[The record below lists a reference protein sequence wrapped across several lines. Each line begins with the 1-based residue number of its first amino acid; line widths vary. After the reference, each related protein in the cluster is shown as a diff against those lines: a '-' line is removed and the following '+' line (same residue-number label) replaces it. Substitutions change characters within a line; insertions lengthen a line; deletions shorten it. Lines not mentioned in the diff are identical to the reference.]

1 MSSTLSTPMRRRGAH
16 PGIERRRDAGR
27 RVRRHVRPDAAVARS
42 HAESGHETVRES
54 GVGMHHRRFM
64 SGENRHGRTLG
75 HRTRVAVHREAARHS
90 PGNRRQAMQPVIAKP
105 GSEHVGRRLGQA
117 GRRRPSIARLP
128 RCVRRPKLSC
138 RLAASRA
145 AIAQAKRT
153 ERAKR
158 AKQATSAARSA
169 QATQP
174 MQPMQPI
181 CTAHSTIGLPP
192 AACRLPPAACRL
204 PPAAY
209 RLSPIAYRTPRSA
222 IHDPRSAIHDQR
234 SAISDPRPAHPRTRA
249 PAIASCDLGGPQPG
263 EERLP
268 AIVRQFLRARDPA
281 PAVRRAAVA
290 FELAH
295 QHVLGRC
302 VIHRQHLARRD
313 VAQ

>member
-1 MSSTLSTPMRRRGAH
+1 MRRRGAH
-16 PGIERRRDAGR
+16 PGIERRHDAGR

-128 RCVRRPKLSC
+128 RCARRPKLSC

-174 MQPMQPI
+174 MQPI

-192 AACRLPPAACRL
+192 AACRLPPAA
-204 PPAAY
+204 Y
-209 RLSPIAYRTPRSA
+209 RLSPIAYRLPPAVCRLSHAT
-222 IHDPRSAIHDQR
+222 IHDQR
-234 SAISDPRPAHPRTRA
+234 PAISDPRPATCAPAHPRSRHAISAARNPARSVCPLSFGSSFA
-249 PAIASCDLGGPQPG
+249 PVIQ
-263 EERLP
+263 R
-268 AIVRQFLRARDPA
+268 RQFGA
-281 PAVRRAAVA
+281 PQWHSNWRISTSSVDA
-290 FELAH
+290 
-295 QHVLGRC
+295 
-302 VIHRQHLARRD
+302 
-313 VAQ
+313 

>member
-174 MQPMQPI
+174 MQPI
-181 CTAHSTIGLPP
+181 CTAHSTIGLRP
-192 AACRLPPAACRL
+192 AACGLRPAAC
-204 PPAAY
+204 

-222 IHDPRSAIHDQR
+222 IRDPRSTIHDQR
-234 SAISDPRPAHPRTRA
+234 SAISDQRSATRDLRPAHPRTRA
-249 PAIASCDLGGPQPG
+249 PAHPRSRHAISAA
-263 EERLP
+263 RNP
-268 AIVRQFLRARDPA
+268 ARSVCPLSFGSSFAPVIQRRQFGA
-281 PAVRRAAVA
+281 PQWHSNWRISTSSVDA
-290 FELAH
+290 
-295 QHVLGRC
+295 
-302 VIHRQHLARRD
+302 
-313 VAQ
+313 

>member
-1 MSSTLSTPMRRRGAH
+1 MSSTSSTPIRRRGAH

-42 HAESGHETVRES
+42 HAESGHEAVRES

-64 SGENRHGRTLG
+64 PGENRHGRTLG

-192 AACRLPPAACRL
+192 AACRLPPAA
-204 PPAAY
+204 Y

-222 IHDPRSAIHDQR
+222 IRDPRSTIHDPR
-234 SAISDPRPAHPRTRA
+234 SAISDPRPATCAPAHPRTRDRVMRSRR
-249 PAIASCDLGGPQPG
+249 PATRRGA
-263 EERLP
+263 
-268 AIVRQFLRARDPA
+268 FARYRS
-281 PAVRRAAVA
+281 AVPSRP
-290 FELAH
+290 
-295 QHVLGRC
+295 
-302 VIHRQHLARRD
+302 
-313 VAQ
+313 

>member
-1 MSSTLSTPMRRRGAH
+1 MRRRGAH

-204 PPAAY
+204 SPIAY

-222 IHDPRSAIHDQR
+222 IRDPRSAIHDPR
-234 SAISDPRPAHPRTRA
+234 STISDQRPATCDLRPAHPRTRA
-249 PAIASCDLGGPQPG
+249 PAHPRTRDRVMRS
-263 EERLP
+263 RRP
-268 AIVRQFLRARDPA
+268 ATRRGAFARYRS
-281 PAVRRAAVA
+281 AVPSRP
-290 FELAH
+290 
-295 QHVLGRC
+295 
-302 VIHRQHLARRD
+302 
-313 VAQ
+313 

>member
-42 HAESGHETVRES
+42 HAESGHEAVRES

-64 SGENRHGRTLG
+64 PGENRHGRTLG

-204 PPAAY
+204 PPIAY
-209 RLSPIAYRTPRSA
+209 RLSPIAR
-222 IHDPRSAIHDQR
+222 HDPLSTISDQR
-234 SAISDPRPAHPRTRA
+234 SAISDPRTRAPAHPRSRHAISAARNPARSVCPLSFGSSFA
-249 PAIASCDLGGPQPG
+249 PVIQ
-263 EERLP
+263 R
-268 AIVRQFLRARDPA
+268 RQFGA
-281 PAVRRAAVA
+281 PQWHSNWRISTSSVDA
-290 FELAH
+290 
-295 QHVLGRC
+295 
-302 VIHRQHLARRD
+302 
-313 VAQ
+313 

>member
-42 HAESGHETVRES
+42 HAESGHEAVRES

-192 AACRLPPAACRL
+192 AACRL
-204 PPAAY
+204 
-209 RLSPIAYRTPRSA
+209 SPIAYRTPRSA
-222 IHDPRSAIHDQR
+222 IRDPRSTIHDPR
-234 SAISDPRPAHPRTRA
+234 SAISDPRPATCDLRTRA
-249 PAIASCDLGGPQPG
+249 PAHPRSRHAISAA
-263 EERLP
+263 RNP
-268 AIVRQFLRARDPA
+268 ARSVCPLSFGSSFAPVIQRRQFGA
-281 PAVRRAAVA
+281 PQWHSNWRISTSSVDA
-290 FELAH
+290 
-295 QHVLGRC
+295 
-302 VIHRQHLARRD
+302 
-313 VAQ
+313 

>member
-192 AACRLPPAACRL
+192 AACRLPPAA
-204 PPAAY
+204 Y

-222 IHDPRSAIHDQR
+222 IRDPRSTISDQR
-234 SAISDPRPAHPRTRA
+234 PATCDPRTRA
-249 PAIASCDLGGPQPG
+249 PAHPRSRHAISAA
-263 EERLP
+263 RNP
-268 AIVRQFLRARDPA
+268 ARSVCPLSFGSSFAPVIQRRQFGA
-281 PAVRRAAVA
+281 PQWHSNWRISTSSVDA
-290 FELAH
+290 
-295 QHVLGRC
+295 
-302 VIHRQHLARRD
+302 
-313 VAQ
+313 

>member
-42 HAESGHETVRES
+42 HAESGHEAVRES

-192 AACRLPPAACRL
+192 AACRLPPAA
-204 PPAAY
+204 Y

-222 IHDPRSAIHDQR
+222 IHDQR
-234 SAISDPRPAHPRTRA
+234 SAISDPRTRAPAHPRSRHAISAARNPARSVCPLSFGSSFA
-249 PAIASCDLGGPQPG
+249 PVIQ
-263 EERLP
+263 R
-268 AIVRQFLRARDPA
+268 RQFGA
-281 PAVRRAAVA
+281 PQWHSNWRISTSSVDA
-290 FELAH
+290 
-295 QHVLGRC
+295 
-302 VIHRQHLARRD
+302 
-313 VAQ
+313 

>member
-1 MSSTLSTPMRRRGAH
+1 MRRRGAH

-174 MQPMQPI
+174 MQPI

-192 AACRLPPAACRL
+192 AACRLPPIAYRLSPAACRL
-204 PPAAY
+204 PP
-209 RLSPIAYRTPRSA
+209 IAR
-222 IHDPRSAIHDQR
+222 HDPRSATRDQR
-234 SAISDPRPAHPRTRA
+234 PATRDLRTRA

>member
-1 MSSTLSTPMRRRGAH
+1 MSSTSSTPMRRRGAH

-174 MQPMQPI
+174 MQPI
-181 CTAHSTIGLPP
+181 CTAHSTIGLRP
-192 AACRLPPAACRL
+192 AAC
-204 PPAAY
+204 

-222 IHDPRSAIHDQR
+222 IRDPRSAISDQR
-234 SAISDPRPAHPRTRA
+234 SATRDLRPATCAPAHPRTRA
-249 PAIASCDLGGPQPG
+249 PAHPRSCHAISAA
-263 EERLP
+263 RNP
-268 AIVRQFLRARDPA
+268 ARSVCPLSFGSSFAPVIQRRQFGA
-281 PAVRRAAVA
+281 PQWHSNWRISTSSVDA
-290 FELAH
+290 
-295 QHVLGRC
+295 
-302 VIHRQHLARRD
+302 
-313 VAQ
+313 

>member
-1 MSSTLSTPMRRRGAH
+1 MRRRGAH

-204 PPAAY
+204 SPIAY
-209 RLSPIAYRTPRSA
+209 RLSPIAR
-222 IHDPRSAIHDQR
+222 HDPRSAIRDPRSTIHDQR
-234 SAISDPRPAHPRTRA
+234 SATRDLRPATCDLRTRAPAHPRTRDRVMRSRR
-249 PAIASCDLGGPQPG
+249 PATRRGA
-263 EERLP
+263 
-268 AIVRQFLRARDPA
+268 FARYRS
-281 PAVRRAAVA
+281 AVPSRP
-290 FELAH
+290 
-295 QHVLGRC
+295 
-302 VIHRQHLARRD
+302 
-313 VAQ
+313 

>member
-1 MSSTLSTPMRRRGAH
+1 MRRRGAH

-128 RCVRRPKLSC
+128 RCARRPKLSC

-174 MQPMQPI
+174 MQPI

-192 AACRLPPAACRL
+192 AACRLPPI
-204 PPAAY
+204 AY

-222 IHDPRSAIHDQR
+222 IRDPRSTIHDPRSAISDQR
-234 SAISDPRPAHPRTRA
+234 SATRDLRPAHPRTRA
-249 PAIASCDLGGPQPG
+249 PAHPRSRHAISAA
-263 EERLP
+263 RNP
-268 AIVRQFLRARDPA
+268 ARSVCPLSFGSSFAPVIQRRQFGA
-281 PAVRRAAVA
+281 PQWHSNWRISTSSVDA
-290 FELAH
+290 
-295 QHVLGRC
+295 
-302 VIHRQHLARRD
+302 
-313 VAQ
+313 

>member
-42 HAESGHETVRES
+42 HAESGHEAVRES

-64 SGENRHGRTLG
+64 PGENRHGRTLG

-222 IHDPRSAIHDQR
+222 IRDPRSTIHDPRSTISDQR
-234 SAISDPRPAHPRTRA
+234 PATCDPRTRAPAHPRTRDRVMRSRR
-249 PAIASCDLGGPQPG
+249 PATRRGA
-263 EERLP
+263 
-268 AIVRQFLRARDPA
+268 FARYRS
-281 PAVRRAAVA
+281 AVPSRP
-290 FELAH
+290 
-295 QHVLGRC
+295 
-302 VIHRQHLARRD
+302 
-313 VAQ
+313 

>member
-42 HAESGHETVRES
+42 HAESGHEAVRES

-64 SGENRHGRTLG
+64 PGENRHGRTLG

-192 AACRLPPAACRL
+192 AACRLSPAACRL
-204 PPAAY
+204 SHA
-209 RLSPIAYRTPRSA
+209 T
-222 IHDPRSAIHDQR
+222 IHDQR
-234 SAISDPRPAHPRTRA
+234 PATRDPRPAHPRTRA
-249 PAIASCDLGGPQPG
+249 PAHPRSRHAISAA
-263 EERLP
+263 RNP
-268 AIVRQFLRARDPA
+268 ARSVCPLSFGSSFAPVIQRRQFGA
-281 PAVRRAAVA
+281 PQWHSNWRISTSSVDA
-290 FELAH
+290 
-295 QHVLGRC
+295 
-302 VIHRQHLARRD
+302 
-313 VAQ
+313 

>member
-75 HRTRVAVHREAARHS
+75 HRTRIAVHREAARHS

-128 RCVRRPKLSC
+128 RCARRPKLSC

-174 MQPMQPI
+174 MQPI

-192 AACRLPPAACRL
+192 AACRLPPIAYRLSPAACRL
-204 PPAAY
+204 PP
-209 RLSPIAYRTPRSA
+209 IAR
-222 IHDPRSAIHDQR
+222 HDPRSATRDQR
-234 SAISDPRPAHPRTRA
+234 PATRDLRTRA

>member
-42 HAESGHETVRES
+42 HAESGHEAVRES

-64 SGENRHGRTLG
+64 PGENRHGRTLG

-192 AACRLPPAACRL
+192 AACRL
-204 PPAAY
+204 
-209 RLSPIAYRTPRSA
+209 SPIAR
-222 IHDPRSAIHDQR
+222 HDPRSTIHDQR
-234 SAISDPRPAHPRTRA
+234 SAISDPRPATCDLRTRA
-249 PAIASCDLGGPQPG
+249 PAHPRSRHAISAA
-263 EERLP
+263 RNP
-268 AIVRQFLRARDPA
+268 ARSVCPLSFGSSFAPVIQRRQFGA
-281 PAVRRAAVA
+281 PQWHSNWRISTSSVDA
-290 FELAH
+290 
-295 QHVLGRC
+295 
-302 VIHRQHLARRD
+302 
-313 VAQ
+313 

>member
-42 HAESGHETVRES
+42 HAESGHEAFRES

-64 SGENRHGRTLG
+64 PGENRHGRTLG
-75 HRTRVAVHREAARHS
+75 HRTRIAVHREAARHS

-174 MQPMQPI
+174 MQPI

-192 AACRLPPAACRL
+192 AACRLPPAA
-204 PPAAY
+204 Y
-209 RLSPIAYRTPRSA
+209 RLSHATIR
-222 IHDPRSAIHDQR
+222 DPRSTIHDQR
-234 SAISDPRPAHPRTRA
+234 SATRDPRPATCDLRPATCAPAHPRTRA
-249 PAIASCDLGGPQPG
+249 PAHPRTRDRVMRS
-263 EERLP
+263 RRP
-268 AIVRQFLRARDPA
+268 ATRRGAFARCRS
-281 PAVRRAAVA
+281 AVPSRP
-290 FELAH
+290 
-295 QHVLGRC
+295 
-302 VIHRQHLARRD
+302 
-313 VAQ
+313 

>member
-42 HAESGHETVRES
+42 HAESGHEAVRES

-64 SGENRHGRTLG
+64 PGENRHGRTLG

-174 MQPMQPI
+174 MQPI

-192 AACRLPPAACRL
+192 AACRLPP
-204 PPAAY
+204 
-209 RLSPIAYRTPRSA
+209 IAYRTPRSA
-222 IHDPRSAIHDQR
+222 IRDPRSTISDQR
-234 SAISDPRPAHPRTRA
+234 SATRDPRPATCDLRTRA
-249 PAIASCDLGGPQPG
+249 PAHPRSRHAISAA
-263 EERLP
+263 RNP
-268 AIVRQFLRARDPA
+268 ARSVCPLSFGSSFAPVIQRRQFGA
-281 PAVRRAAVA
+281 PQWHSNWRISTSSVDA
-290 FELAH
+290 
-295 QHVLGRC
+295 
-302 VIHRQHLARRD
+302 
-313 VAQ
+313 

>member
-1 MSSTLSTPMRRRGAH
+1 MSSTLSAPIRRRGAH

-42 HAESGHETVRES
+42 HAESGHEAVRES

-64 SGENRHGRTLG
+64 PGENRHGRTLG

-128 RCVRRPKLSC
+128 RCARRPKLSC

-174 MQPMQPI
+174 MQPI

-192 AACRLPPAACRL
+192 AACRLPPI
-204 PPAAY
+204 AY
-209 RLSPIAYRTPRSA
+209 RLSPIACRLPSAAYRTPRST
-222 IHDPRSAIHDQR
+222 ISDPRSATR
-234 SAISDPRPAHPRTRA
+234 DPRPAHPRSRHAISAARNPARSVCPLSFGSSFA
-249 PAIASCDLGGPQPG
+249 PVIQ
-263 EERLP
+263 R
-268 AIVRQFLRARDPA
+268 RQFGA
-281 PAVRRAAVA
+281 PQWHSNWRISTSSVDA
-290 FELAH
+290 
-295 QHVLGRC
+295 
-302 VIHRQHLARRD
+302 
-313 VAQ
+313 

>member
-75 HRTRVAVHREAARHS
+75 HRTRIAVHREAARHS

-174 MQPMQPI
+174 MQPI

-192 AACRLPPAACRL
+192 AACRLPP
-204 PPAAY
+204 
-209 RLSPIAYRTPRSA
+209 IAYRTPRSA
-222 IHDPRSAIHDQR
+222 IRDPRSTISDQR
-234 SAISDPRPAHPRTRA
+234 PATRDPRPATCDLRTRA
-249 PAIASCDLGGPQPG
+249 PAHPRSRHAISAA
-263 EERLP
+263 RNP
-268 AIVRQFLRARDPA
+268 ARSVCPLSFGSSFAPVIQRRQFGA
-281 PAVRRAAVA
+281 PQWHSNWRISTSSVDA
-290 FELAH
+290 
-295 QHVLGRC
+295 
-302 VIHRQHLARRD
+302 
-313 VAQ
+313 

>member
-75 HRTRVAVHREAARHS
+75 HRTRIAVHREAARHS

-138 RLAASRA
+138 RLAASLPRCRAASRA

-192 AACRLPPAACRL
+192 AACRL
-204 PPAAY
+204 
-209 RLSPIAYRTPRSA
+209 SPVAYRTPRST
-222 IHDPRSAIHDQR
+222 ISDPRPATR
-234 SAISDPRPAHPRTRA
+234 DPRPAHPRTRA

>member
-1 MSSTLSTPMRRRGAH
+1 MSSTLSAPMRRRGAH

-64 SGENRHGRTLG
+64 PGENRHGRTLG
-75 HRTRVAVHREAARHS
+75 HRTRIAVHREAARHS

-174 MQPMQPI
+174 MQPMQPMQPI

-204 PPAAY
+204 
-209 RLSPIAYRTPRSA
+209 SPIACRLPPIAR
-222 IHDPRSAIHDQR
+222 HDPRSATRDQR
-234 SAISDPRPAHPRTRA
+234 PATCAPAHPRTRA
-249 PAIASCDLGGPQPG
+249 PAHPRTRA
-263 EERLP
+263 P
-268 AIVRQFLRARDPA
+268 AHPRSRHAISAARNPARSVCPLSFGSSFAPVIQRRQFGA
-281 PAVRRAAVA
+281 PQWHSNWRISTSSVDA
-290 FELAH
+290 
-295 QHVLGRC
+295 
-302 VIHRQHLARRD
+302 
-313 VAQ
+313 

>member
-174 MQPMQPI
+174 MQPMQPMQPI

-204 PPAAY
+204 PPVAC
-209 RLSPIAYRTPRSA
+209 RLPPIAR
-222 IHDPRSAIHDQR
+222 HDPRSATRD
-234 SAISDPRPAHPRTRA
+234 PRTRA
-249 PAIASCDLGGPQPG
+249 PAHPRSRHAISAA
-263 EERLP
+263 RNP
-268 AIVRQFLRARDPA
+268 ARSVCPLSFGSSFAPVIQRRQFGA
-281 PAVRRAAVA
+281 PQWHSNWRISTSSVDA
-290 FELAH
+290 
-295 QHVLGRC
+295 
-302 VIHRQHLARRD
+302 
-313 VAQ
+313 

>member
-1 MSSTLSTPMRRRGAH
+1 MRRRGAH

-204 PPAAY
+204 PPIAY

-222 IHDPRSAIHDQR
+222 IRDPRSAIHDPR
-234 SAISDPRPAHPRTRA
+234 STISDQRPATCDLRPAHPRTRA
-249 PAIASCDLGGPQPG
+249 PAHPRSRHAISAA
-263 EERLP
+263 RNP
-268 AIVRQFLRARDPA
+268 ARSVCPLSFGSSFAPVIQRRQFGA
-281 PAVRRAAVA
+281 PQWHSNWRISTSSVDA
-290 FELAH
+290 
-295 QHVLGRC
+295 
-302 VIHRQHLARRD
+302 
-313 VAQ
+313 

>member
-1 MSSTLSTPMRRRGAH
+1 MSSTLSAPIRRRGAH

-42 HAESGHETVRES
+42 HAESGHEAVRES

-64 SGENRHGRTLG
+64 PGENRHGRTLG

-192 AACRLPPAACRL
+192 AACRL
-204 PPAAY
+204 
-209 RLSPIAYRTPRSA
+209 SPIARHDPRSA
-222 IHDPRSAIHDQR
+222 IHDPRSAISDQR
-234 SAISDPRPAHPRTRA
+234 SATRDPRPATCDPRTRAPAHPRTRDRVMRSRR
-249 PAIASCDLGGPQPG
+249 PATRRGA
-263 EERLP
+263 
-268 AIVRQFLRARDPA
+268 FARYRS
-281 PAVRRAAVA
+281 AVPSRP
-290 FELAH
+290 
-295 QHVLGRC
+295 
-302 VIHRQHLARRD
+302 
-313 VAQ
+313 

>member
-192 AACRLPPAACRL
+192 AACRLPPI
-204 PPAAY
+204 AY
-209 RLSPIAYRTPRSA
+209 RLSPIAYRLSPIAR
-222 IHDPRSAIHDQR
+222 HDPRSAIRDPRSTIHDPRSTISDQR
-234 SAISDPRPAHPRTRA
+234 PATCDLRPATCAPAHPRTRDRVMRSRR
-249 PAIASCDLGGPQPG
+249 PATRRGA
-263 EERLP
+263 
-268 AIVRQFLRARDPA
+268 FARYRS
-281 PAVRRAAVA
+281 AVPSRP
-290 FELAH
+290 
-295 QHVLGRC
+295 
-302 VIHRQHLARRD
+302 
-313 VAQ
+313 

>member
-192 AACRLPPAACRL
+192 AACRLPPI
-204 PPAAY
+204 AY
-209 RLSPIAYRTPRSA
+209 RLSPIAYRLSHATIRDPRSA
-222 IHDPRSAIHDQR
+222 IRDPRSTIHDPRSTISDQR
-234 SAISDPRPAHPRTRA
+234 PATCDLRPATCAPAHPRTRDRVMRSRR
-249 PAIASCDLGGPQPG
+249 PATRRGA
-263 EERLP
+263 
-268 AIVRQFLRARDPA
+268 FARYRS
-281 PAVRRAAVA
+281 AVPSRP
-290 FELAH
+290 
-295 QHVLGRC
+295 
-302 VIHRQHLARRD
+302 
-313 VAQ
+313 

>member
-1 MSSTLSTPMRRRGAH
+1 MSSTSSTPIRRRGAH

-42 HAESGHETVRES
+42 HAESGHEAVRES

-64 SGENRHGRTLG
+64 PGENRHGRTLG

-192 AACRLPPAACRL
+192 AACRL
-204 PPAAY
+204 
-209 RLSPIAYRTPRSA
+209 SPIARHDPRSA
-222 IHDPRSAIHDQR
+222 IHDPRSAI
-234 SAISDPRPAHPRTRA
+234 SDPRPATRDLRPATCDLRTRA
-249 PAIASCDLGGPQPG
+249 PAHPRSRHAISAA
-263 EERLP
+263 RNP
-268 AIVRQFLRARDPA
+268 ARSVCPLSFGSSFAPVIQRRQFGA
-281 PAVRRAAVA
+281 PQWHSNWRISTSSVDA
-290 FELAH
+290 
-295 QHVLGRC
+295 
-302 VIHRQHLARRD
+302 
-313 VAQ
+313 

>member
-1 MSSTLSTPMRRRGAH
+1 MRRRGAH
-16 PGIERRRDAGR
+16 PGIERRHDAGR

-128 RCVRRPKLSC
+128 RCARRPKLSC

-174 MQPMQPI
+174 MQPI

-204 PPAAY
+204 
-209 RLSPIAYRTPRSA
+209 SPIAYRLPPAVCRLPPIA
-222 IHDPRSAIHDQR
+222 RHDPRSATRDQR
-234 SAISDPRPAHPRTRA
+234 PATRDLRTRA

>member
-1 MSSTLSTPMRRRGAH
+1 MRRRGAH

-192 AACRLPPAACRL
+192 AACRL
-204 PPAAY
+204 
-209 RLSPIAYRTPRSA
+209 SPIAYRLSHATIRDPRSA
-222 IHDPRSAIHDQR
+222 IHDPRSTISDQR
-234 SAISDPRPAHPRTRA
+234 PATCDPRTRA
-249 PAIASCDLGGPQPG
+249 PAHPRSRHAISAA
-263 EERLP
+263 RNP
-268 AIVRQFLRARDPA
+268 ARSVCPLSFGSSFAPVIQRRQFGA
-281 PAVRRAAVA
+281 PQWHSNWRISTSSVDA
-290 FELAH
+290 
-295 QHVLGRC
+295 
-302 VIHRQHLARRD
+302 
-313 VAQ
+313 

>member
-1 MSSTLSTPMRRRGAH
+1 MRRRGAH

-192 AACRLPPAACRL
+192 AACRLPPAA
-204 PPAAY
+204 Y

-222 IHDPRSAIHDQR
+222 IRDPRSTIHDPRSTISDQR
-234 SAISDPRPAHPRTRA
+234 PATCDLRPAHPRTRA
-249 PAIASCDLGGPQPG
+249 PAHPRSRHAISAA
-263 EERLP
+263 RNP
-268 AIVRQFLRARDPA
+268 ARSVCPLSFGSSFAPVIQRRQFGA
-281 PAVRRAAVA
+281 PQWHSNWRISTSSVDA
-290 FELAH
+290 
-295 QHVLGRC
+295 
-302 VIHRQHLARRD
+302 
-313 VAQ
+313 

>member
-16 PGIERRRDAGR
+16 PGIERRHDAGR

-128 RCVRRPKLSC
+128 RCARRPKLSC

-174 MQPMQPI
+174 MQPI

-192 AACRLPPAACRL
+192 AACRLPPIAYRLSPAACRL
-204 PPAAY
+204 PP
-209 RLSPIAYRTPRSA
+209 IAR
-222 IHDPRSAIHDQR
+222 HDPRSATRDQR
-234 SAISDPRPAHPRTRA
+234 PAISDPRPATCAPAHPRSRHAISAARNPARSVCPLSFGSSFA
-249 PAIASCDLGGPQPG
+249 PVIQ
-263 EERLP
+263 R
-268 AIVRQFLRARDPA
+268 RQFGA
-281 PAVRRAAVA
+281 PQWHSNWRISTSSVDA
-290 FELAH
+290 
-295 QHVLGRC
+295 
-302 VIHRQHLARRD
+302 
-313 VAQ
+313 

>member
-1 MSSTLSTPMRRRGAH
+1 MRRRGAH

-204 PPAAY
+204 SPIAY
-209 RLSPIAYRTPRSA
+209 RLSPIARHDPRSA
-222 IHDPRSAIHDQR
+222 IHDPRSTIHDQR
-234 SAISDPRPAHPRTRA
+234 SATRDLRPAHPRTRA

>member
-1 MSSTLSTPMRRRGAH
+1 MRRRGAH

-174 MQPMQPI
+174 MQPMQPMQPI

-204 PPAAY
+204 SPIAY
-209 RLSPIAYRTPRSA
+209 RLSPIAR
-222 IHDPRSAIHDQR
+222 HDPRSAIRDPRSTIHDQR
-234 SAISDPRPAHPRTRA
+234 SATRDLRPAHPRTRA
-249 PAIASCDLGGPQPG
+249 PAHPRSRHAISAA
-263 EERLP
+263 RNP
-268 AIVRQFLRARDPA
+268 ARSVCPLSFGSSFAPVIQRRQFGA
-281 PAVRRAAVA
+281 PQWHSNWRISTSSVDA
-290 FELAH
+290 
-295 QHVLGRC
+295 
-302 VIHRQHLARRD
+302 
-313 VAQ
+313 

>member
-1 MSSTLSTPMRRRGAH
+1 MSSTLSAPMRRRGAH

-42 HAESGHETVRES
+42 HAESGHEAVRES

-64 SGENRHGRTLG
+64 PGENRHGRTLG
-75 HRTRVAVHREAARHS
+75 HRTRIAVHREAARHS

-174 MQPMQPI
+174 MQPI
-181 CTAHSTIGLPP
+181 CTAHSTIG
-192 AACRLPPAACRL
+192 LPPAACRL

-222 IHDPRSAIHDQR
+222 IRDPRSAIHDPR
-234 SAISDPRPAHPRTRA
+234 SAISDQRSATRDPRPATCAPAHPRSRHAISAARNPARSVCPLSFGSSFA
-249 PAIASCDLGGPQPG
+249 PVIQ
-263 EERLP
+263 R
-268 AIVRQFLRARDPA
+268 RQFGA
-281 PAVRRAAVA
+281 PQWHSNWRISTSSVDA
-290 FELAH
+290 
-295 QHVLGRC
+295 
-302 VIHRQHLARRD
+302 
-313 VAQ
+313 

>member
-1 MSSTLSTPMRRRGAH
+1 MRRRGAH

-192 AACRLPPAACRL
+192 AACRLPPI
-204 PPAAY
+204 AY
-209 RLSPIAYRTPRSA
+209 RLSPIAYRLSHATIRDPRSA
-222 IHDPRSAIHDQR
+222 IHDPRSTISDQR
-234 SAISDPRPAHPRTRA
+234 PATCDLRPATCAPAHPRTRA

>member
-42 HAESGHETVRES
+42 HAESGHEAVRES

-64 SGENRHGRTLG
+64 PGENRHGRTLG

-204 PPAAY
+204 PPIAY
-209 RLSPIAYRTPRSA
+209 RLSPIARHDPRSA
-222 IHDPRSAIHDQR
+222 IHDPRSTIHDQR
-234 SAISDPRPAHPRTRA
+234 SATRDLRPAHPRTRA
-249 PAIASCDLGGPQPG
+249 PAHPRSRHAISAA
-263 EERLP
+263 RNP
-268 AIVRQFLRARDPA
+268 ARSVCPLSFGSSFAPVIQRRQFGA
-281 PAVRRAAVA
+281 PQWHSNWRISTSSVDA
-290 FELAH
+290 
-295 QHVLGRC
+295 
-302 VIHRQHLARRD
+302 
-313 VAQ
+313 

>member
-64 SGENRHGRTLG
+64 PGENRHGRTLG

-204 PPAAY
+204 PPAAC
-209 RLSPIAYRTPRSA
+209 RLSPAAYRTPRST
-222 IHDPRSAIHDQR
+222 
-234 SAISDPRPAHPRTRA
+234 ISDPRPAHPRTRA

>member
-1 MSSTLSTPMRRRGAH
+1 MSSTSSTPIRRRGAH

-42 HAESGHETVRES
+42 HAESGHEAVRES

-64 SGENRHGRTLG
+64 PGENRHGRTLG

-192 AACRLPPAACRL
+192 AACRLPPAA
-204 PPAAY
+204 Y
-209 RLSPIAYRTPRSA
+209 RLSPIARHDPRSAIRDPRSA
-222 IHDPRSAIHDQR
+222 IHDPRSTISDQR
-234 SAISDPRPAHPRTRA
+234 SATRDLRTRA
-249 PAIASCDLGGPQPG
+249 PAHPRS
-263 EERLP
+263 RH
-268 AIVRQFLRARDPA
+268 AISAARNSARSVCPLSFGSSFAPVIQRRQFGA
-281 PAVRRAAVA
+281 PQWHSNWRISTSSVDA
-290 FELAH
+290 
-295 QHVLGRC
+295 
-302 VIHRQHLARRD
+302 
-313 VAQ
+313 

>member
-1 MSSTLSTPMRRRGAH
+1 MRRRGAH

-204 PPAAY
+204 PPAAC
-209 RLSPIAYRTPRSA
+209 RLSPIAYRLSHATIRDPRSA
-222 IHDPRSAIHDQR
+222 IHDPRSTIHDQR
-234 SAISDPRPAHPRTRA
+234 SATRDLRPATCAPAHPRTRDRVMRSRR
-249 PAIASCDLGGPQPG
+249 PATRRGA
-263 EERLP
+263 
-268 AIVRQFLRARDPA
+268 FARYRS
-281 PAVRRAAVA
+281 AVPSRP
-290 FELAH
+290 
-295 QHVLGRC
+295 
-302 VIHRQHLARRD
+302 
-313 VAQ
+313 